1 MQQFR
6 PDPQNYN
13 LAELH
18 AGRHDHVL
26 VDQRSGLYGGERCG
40 TSSGTLDLNE
50 KAKDAAKRIVDEL
63 AAADIKLVASLPD
76 DWIAELIKTLEVD
89 NRFIHVPV
97 NREES
102 AVGLC
107 SGTFFSATRSAALM
121 GASGLMT
128 CVYAIT
134 KINYT
139 YEIPMLFL
147 ISLRGAMGDSA
158 KYQVSNGLYLDAL
171 LKSINLPY
179 EVVDSRDKLPAIRAA
194 DRHTRVI
201 NRPVVVALTR
211 DVLRG
216 EA

>member
-1 MQQFR
+1 LS
-6 PDPQNYN
+6 D
-13 LAELH
+13 
-18 AGRHDHVL
+18 
-26 VDQRSGLYGGERCG
+26 
-40 TSSGTLDLNE
+40 
-50 KAKDAAKRIVDEL
+50 KAKDAAKRIADEL
-63 AAADIKLVASLPD
+63 AAAEIKLVASLPD
-76 DWIAELIKTLEVD
+76 DWIAELIKTLD
-89 NRFIHVPV
+89 ADARFIHVPV

-107 SGTFFSATRSAALM
+107 SGTFFSGTSSLALM

-134 KINYT
+134 KVNYT
-139 YEIPMLFL
+139 YEIPMLFM

-179 EVVDSRDKLPAIRAA
+179 EVVDSRDKLRVIRGAY
-194 DRHTRVI
+194 RHTRVI

>member
-1 MQQFR
+1 MTLSS
-6 PDPQNYN
+6 N
-13 LAELH
+13 L
-18 AGRHDHVL
+18 
-26 VDQRSGLYGGERCG
+26 SP
-40 TSSGTLDLNE
+40 TTLTNI
-50 KAKDAAKRIVDEL
+50 AKRAGCNGAIHLRGEATLSAKVKEAALRIADEL
-63 AAADIKLVASLPD
+63 AAAEIKLVASLPD
-76 DWIAELIKTLEVD
+76 DWIAELIKTLESD
-89 NRFIHVPV
+89 TRFIHAPV

-107 SGTFFSATRSAALM
+107 SGSFFSGTRAVALM

-139 YEIPMLFL
+139 YEIPMMFL
-147 ISLRGAMGDSA
+147 ISLRGAIGDSA
-158 KYQVSNGLYLDAL
+158 KYQLSNGLYLDSL
-171 LKSINLPY
+171 LNSINLPY
-179 EVVDSRDKLPAIRAA
+179 EIIDSRDKLPVIGKAY
-194 DRHTRVI
+194 RHTRVI

>member
-1 MQQFR
+1 
-6 PDPQNYN
+6 
-13 LAELH
+13 LSA
-18 AGRHDHVL
+18 
-26 VDQRSGLYGGERCG
+26 
-40 TSSGTLDLNE
+40 
-50 KAKDAAKRIVDEL
+50 KAKDAARRIADEM

-76 DWIAELIKTLEVD
+76 DWIAELIKTLDVD
-89 NRFIHVPV
+89 SRFVHVPV

-107 SGTFFSATRSAALM
+107 SGCFFSGTPSLALM

-128 CVYAIT
+128 CVYAVT

-139 YEIPMLFL
+139 YEVPMMFM

-158 KYQVSNGLYLDAL
+158 KYQVSNGLYLIPL
-171 LKSINLPY
+171 LNAINMTY
-179 EVVDSRDKLPAIRAA
+179 EIVDSREQLPKIRAA
-194 DRHTRVI
+194 YRHTRVI